1 MYKNFFGF
9 KERPFKLVPNPAY
22 LFLSRSHEE
31 ALAHLAYAISQ
42 GDGFV
47 EITGE
52 VGTGKTTLCRAFLES
67 LDEKTEAAY
76 IFNPKLDAVQ
86 LLRAINDEFGIS
98 SGQNNAKDLIDT
110 LNTFLIEKKTEG
122 RKVILVVDEA
132 QDLSIEVLEQL
143 RLLSNLETT
152 TSKLLQIILF
162 GQPEL
167 GEMLDSHKLRQL
179 GQRITL
185 SCHLNPLTRKEAR
198 EYIRHRIQIASK
210 RPGIQFTSAAFRII
224 FRYSGGI
231 PRLINIVCDRMLLTA
246 FGLNQR
252 KITGSIAGAS
262 IRELAGR
269 GDLRRFNLQG
279 SRRATVV
286 FVLLVLVFF
295 LIVLYRPQVLNMNG
309 IFKASEQKKEEA
321 PGPAPVQIAAR
332 DEGSP
337 VKTQEVST
345 EGGESISEPPEE
357 APDMGQREEP
367 EAPEAPE
374 EPVPEE
380 RPLEELVVF
389 LKGMDPRTSR
399 HAAIKAAID
408 LWQGESEIN
417 PYQDKVEDDP
427 TFFRFAAKQN
437 GLLITYIKK
446 KFDLIE
452 KLNLPAILEFYP
464 PGGLSPRYLTLS
476 RLEDEKISF
485 KTAAGDK
492 TLIHVDPVEVKSLWT
507 GVAYVPWKN
516 FLDYEGTIPLNAPR
530 ESIITLKMLLHDIG
544 FKDVEINPFYDEPA
558 KEAVKEIQ
566 EKYGIQV
573 DGIVGPMTKI
583 VLYNEKVSLKIP
595 HIKDK
600 TSKPPSEAP
609 EP

>member
-1 MYKNFFGF
+1 MYKKFFGF

-86 LLRAINDEFGIS
+86 LLRAINDEFDIS
-98 SGQNNAKDLIDT
+98 SDHDDAKGLIDI
-110 LNTFLIEKKTEG
+110 LNTFLIEKKAEG
-122 RKVILVVDEA
+122 RKVILIVDEA
-132 QDLSIEVLEQL
+132 QNLSIEVLEQL

-152 TSKLLQIILF
+152 TSKLLQIILV

-167 GEMLDSHKLRQL
+167 GEMLDSNSLRQL

-185 SCHLNPLTRKEAR
+185 SCHLNPLTRKETR

-210 RPGIQFTSAAFRII
+210 RPGIQFTRAAFRTI

-262 IRELAGR
+262 IKELAGR
-269 GDLRRFNLQG
+269 GDLKRFNLQG
-279 SRRATVV
+279 NRRATLV

-295 LIVLYRPQVLNMNG
+295 LIVLYRPQDLNMNG
-309 IFKASEQKKEEA
+309 IFTASEQKSEEA
-321 PGPAPVQIAAR
+321 LKPAPVQIAIR
-332 DEGSP
+332 DEGGP

-345 EGGESISEPPEE
+345 EGGEPKSEQPEE
-357 APDMGQREEP
+357 AQDIGQRDALEKP
-367 EAPEAPE
+367 TPE
-374 EPVPEE
+374 EK
-380 RPLEELVVF
+380 PLEELAVF
-389 LKGMDPRTSR
+389 LTGMDPRTSR

-417 PYQDKVEDDP
+417 PYLDNVEDDP

-437 GLLITYIKK
+437 GLLIYNVKK
-446 KFDLIE
+446 DFDLIE
-452 KLNLPAILEFYP
+452 KFNLPAILEFYP

-476 RLEDEKISF
+476 RLQDEKISF
-485 KTAAGDK
+485 KTAAEDK
-492 TLIHVDPVEVKSLWT
+492 ALIHVDPMEVKSLWT

-516 FLDYEGTIPLNAPR
+516 FLDYEGTIPKRAPR
-530 ESIITLKMLLHDIG
+530 ESIITLKMLIHDIG
-544 FKDVEINPFYDEPA
+544 FEDVEINPFYDEPA
-558 KEAVKEIQ
+558 KDAVKEIQ
-566 EKYGIQV
+566 GKYGIKV
-573 DGIVGPMTKI
+573 DGVVGPMTKI
-583 VLYNEKVSLKIP
+583 VLYNEKESLKIP

-600 TSKPPSEAP
+600 LSKTPSEAP
-609 EP
+609 KP